1 MSKKHQVV
9 IAGAGGMGSAV
20 GLLLRELGDFEV
32 DLFVGDADAERARQA
47 AAWIREGSLKP
58 GEVHAFHLPLEGTS
72 AEFDEALSKGE
83 ILLDCLPGKE
93 APRMARLARRHDLH
107 YANLTEHVEETE
119 QIQEIAEG
127 ASRGFL
133 LQTGLAPG
141 YVNVL
146 GHGLYQRFCR
156 ENGVDGA
163 ERIEMRVGALTTTAR
178 PPHFYGFSW
187 SPSGVATEYV
197 KPATVLRDHQRT
209 TRPSLS
215 ERAMVVIDGVVY
227 EEDLTS
233 GGAADLPAAL
243 AGKVRD
249 LDYKTLRYPGHYA
262 WVEQVL
268 SEAPDGDEERIA
280 YLQKRMEE
288 TVPFVEDDLVVIY
301 AAVEGHG
308 ADGAL
313 RRLEKSHLIRP
324 SRVGARTLKAIQST
338 TTAGLAE
345 SARLLLTTD
354 AQGICLQSQID
365 SAHFM
370 VGPFVAEIYHR

>member
-32 DLFVGDADAERARQA
+32 DLFLGDADAAKAGSA
-47 AAWIREGSLKP
+47 AAWIREGSLKA
-58 GEVHAFHLPLEGTS
+58 GEVHPFHLPAEGTS
-72 AEFDEALSKGE
+72 AELDEALAKAD

-93 APRMARLARRHDLH
+93 APRMARLARQHDLH

-119 QIQEIAEG
+119 EIQEIAQG
-127 ASRGFL
+127 SSRGFL

-146 GHGLYQRFCR
+146 GHSLYQRFCR
-156 ENGVDGA
+156 EQETNRAD
-163 ERIEMRVGALTTTAR
+163 RLEMRVGALTTTAR
-178 PPHFYGFSW
+178 PPHYYGFTW

-197 KPATVLRDHQRT
+197 KPATVVRDGQRT

-215 ERAMVVIDGVVY
+215 ERCTVVIDGVTY

-233 GGAADLPAAL
+233 GGAADLPVAL
-243 AGKVRD
+243 AGKVSH
-249 LDYKTLRYPGHYA
+249 LDYKTLRYPGHYTWIEGLLA
-262 WVEQVL
+262 EVPEG
-268 SEAPDGDEERIA
+268 ENPID
-280 YLQKRMEE
+280 YLQGRMEA
-288 TVPFVEDDLVVIY
+288 TIPFMEDDLVVVY
-301 AAVEGHG
+301 AGVEGRG
-308 ADGAL
+308 ANGFQH
-313 RRLEKSHLIRP
+313 RLERYLLIRP

-345 SARLLLTTD
+345 SARFLLTEEP
-354 AQGICLQSQID
+354 QGVVLQSQINP
-365 SAHFM
+365 SQFM
-370 VGPFVAEIYHR
+370 AGPFVSEIYHH